1 MGKGTTQ
8 IKEHKV
14 PTSRLRKKEGKKG
27 GKGKG
32 GKKRKKKRGKKK
44 RARKEKK
51 REEKVGSGVWSGQGG
66 AAVAAKAR
74 T

>member
-1 MGKGTTQ
+1 M
-8 IKEHKV
+8 
-14 PTSRLRKKEGKKG
+14 PTSRLRKKEGGKKEV
-27 GKGKG
+27 KGK
-32 GKKRKKKRGKKK
+32 KGKKK
-44 RARKEKK
+44 GKKTGEKRPKKKK